1 MTERGLHEQ
10 LTSHSTEVKKSSER
24 TFGLV
29 FAAFFTLISLTPL
42 LHHGHVRIWTLVVA
56 AVFLVVALAVP
67 KILQPL
73 NHLWF
78 LVGKLLHRIVNPLIM
93 GLLFFIVITPAAFL
107 LRLAGKDLLSL
118 KRDPQAGSYW
128 VHRTPPG
135 PEPQSLKNMF

>member
-10 LTSHSTEVKKSSER
+10 LNSSSTEVKKSSER

-29 FAAFFTLISLTPL
+29 FAAFFTLISFTPL
-42 LHHGHVRIWTLVVA
+42 LHHGHIRIWSLVVA
-56 AVFLVVALAVP
+56 AAFLLVALVVP
-67 KILQPL
+67 RILQPL

-78 LVGKLLHRIVNPLIM
+78 LVGKLLHRIVNPVVM
-93 GLLFFIVITPAAFL
+93 GLLFYLVITPAAFL
-107 LRLAGKDLLSL
+107 LRLSGKDLLSL
-118 KRDPQAGSYW
+118 KRDQQAASYW

>member
-1 MTERGLHEQ
+1 MTERGMHEQ
-10 LTSHSTEVKKSSER
+10 LTSHGEVKKSSER

-29 FAAFFTLISLTPL
+29 FAAFLAIISFVPL
-42 LHHGHVRIWTLVVA
+42 LHHGHIRIWSLVLA
-56 AVFLVVALAVP
+56 AAFLVVALAVP

-78 LVGKLLHRIVNPLIM
+78 LLGKLLHRIVNPVIM
-93 GLLFFIVITPAAFL
+93 GLLFYIVITPAALL
-107 LRLAGKDLLSL
+107 LRLAGKDLLRQ
-118 KRDPQAGSYW
+118 KRDPGAASYW